1 MVMIE
6 SKIKVLRKAAHVS
19 TAQSSDRLWCVIAG
33 NEEMVNSV
41 AYEAITS
48 RDLVKILFREHVTIK
63 DSFLRKRF
71 DLIMLY
77 GESNKI
83 RDLSLI
89 CKEKGGAYI
98 KIAPY
103 YVENEPNLVLL
114 VAPENYMKKFAGEAE
129 RNKIGFSFIL
139 EDRTSGFIETDVYL
153 TERLPGFI
161 RNIIDPLFKV
171 TDVVLVTL
179 LISVHESGDVERINE
194 IASRNNIFAVDFR
207 DIFEE
212 E

>member
-6 SKIKVLRKAAHVS
+6 SRIKVLRKAAQVS

-71 DLIMLY
+71 DLIMLH

-114 VAPENYMKKFAGEAE
+114 VAPENYMKRFAGEAE
-129 RNKIGFSFIL
+129 KNKIGFSFIL

-153 TERLPGFI
+153 TERLPAFI

-179 LISVHESGDVERINE
+179 LISVHEAGDVERINE

-207 DIFEE
+207 DIFKEE
-212 E
+212 

>member
-1 MVMIE
+1 MIE
-6 SKIKVLRKAAHVS
+6 SRIKVLRKAAQVS

-71 DLIMLY
+71 DLIMLH

-114 VAPENYMKKFAGEAE
+114 VAPENYMKRFAGEAE
-129 RNKIGFSFIL
+129 KNKIGFSFIL

-153 TERLPGFI
+153 TERLPAFI

-179 LISVHESGDVERINE
+179 LISVHEAGDVERINE

-207 DIFEE
+207 DIFKEE
-212 E
+212 

>member
-6 SKIKVLRKAAHVS
+6 SKIKVLRKAAQVS

-89 CKEKGGAYI
+89 CKEREGPI
-98 KIAPY
+98 
-103 YVENEPNLVLL
+103 
-114 VAPENYMKKFAGEAE
+114 
-129 RNKIGFSFIL
+129 
-139 EDRTSGFIETDVYL
+139 
-153 TERLPGFI
+153 
-161 RNIIDPLFKV
+161 
-171 TDVVLVTL
+171 
-179 LISVHESGDVERINE
+179 
-194 IASRNNIFAVDFR
+194 
-207 DIFEE
+207 
-212 E
+212 